1 VTITWSIGVGRSWKN
16 DCGEAGSLASRA
28 AVRCA
33 SSSSAACL
41 RCSFIAPGEDEAG
54 ALCAGAPGGFQPYAG
69 AAADDD
75 GLAEQ
80 FKFALGG
87 YGSGSDGHDFP
98 PADGAGD
105 R

>member
-1 VTITWSIGVGRSWKN
+1 MKGQGVSISIVG
-16 DCGEAGSLASRA
+16 A
-28 AVRCA
+28 A
-33 SSSSAACL
+33 
-41 RCSFIAPGEDEAG
+41 ETTK
-54 ALCAGAPGGFQPYAG
+54 PGGFQPYAG

-75 GLAEQ
+75 DGLAEQ
-80 FKFALGG
+80 FRFALGG